1 MKKISRL
8 FIMIVLLLSTV
19 TSKAQSDAMS
29 LTLLPY
35 SSYGNLYNP
44 SIPIE
49 SKFVFGAVFSNI
61 GLSVHNS
68 SVRYHNLYNF
78 VDGVPVAFN
87 ANQFINSLDEHDNL
101 INSNFSLDILRLGF
115 KAGKL
120 FVDFNMR
127 YKYNGE
133 LHYSKDFLGFF
144 INGNGNYL
152 GQDNPA
158 DFSIGTDFNMYS
170 EMSLGLRYEI
180 NDKLSIGI
188 RPKLLMGT
196 ANLSVNDDGT
206 KIYTDEN
213 TYEMTADVNINIQA
227 STMMNFENIYSFSDF
242 SNYFEDMDSLM
253 FDNLFDEEDN
263 IGFGIDFG
271 ASYAFNEHFGVAA
284 GVYDLGYIKW
294 KNSKVKH
301 NQKDNVIVNDA
312 LIDDFEDLLN
322 MDIEFSDLYSNLI
335 EDVWDNDSLYDGG
348 DYKTSLKT
356 KIMLQTYYE
365 FSPFARFTAIGQ
377 FYYAREKLYPALT
390 LAYSG
395 SLYRYINLSASYT
408 LSKHSGHS
416 LGLGLGLN
424 IKGFNVFVA
433 TDNIMIVSKYDAP
446 IMEMLTSYKSA
457 NIRFGMFLSFGN
469 KKK

>member
-8 FIMIVLLLSTV
+8 FIIIVLLLSTV

-29 LTLLPY
+29 LTLLPN

-44 SIPIE
+44 SIPID
-49 SKFVFGAVFSNI
+49 SKFVISAVFSNI
-61 GLSVHNS
+61 GFSVHNS

-120 FVDFNMR
+120 SVDLNWR

-158 DFSIGTDFNMYS
+158 DFSIGADFNMYS
-170 EMSLGLRYEI
+170 EMALGLRYEI
-180 NDKLSIGI
+180 NDKLAIGI

-196 ANLSVNDDGT
+196 ANLSINDDGT

-213 TYEMTADVNINIQA
+213 TYEMTADVNINIKA
-227 STMMNFENIYSFSDF
+227 ATMLKLENINTFSDF
-242 SNYFEDMDSLM
+242 SNYFDEMDTLIL
-253 FDNLFDEEDN
+253 DNLFDVKEN

-271 ASYAFNEHFGVAA
+271 ALYTFNEHFGVAA

-294 KNSKVKH
+294 KNSKVKQ
-301 NQKDNVIVNDA
+301 NQKDNVVVNDA

-322 MDIEFSDLYSNLI
+322 MDIEFSDLYSNLM
-335 EDVWDNDSLYDGG
+335 EDVWDNDSIYDGG
-348 DYKTSLKT
+348 EYKTSLKT
-356 KIMLQTYYE
+356 KVMLQAYYE

-377 FYYAREKLYPALT
+377 FYYAKEKLRPALT

-395 SLYRYINLSASYT
+395 SLYRYLNLSASYT
-408 LSKHSGHS
+408 LSKYSGS
-416 LGLGLGLN
+416 TLGLGIGVN
-424 IKGFNVFVA
+424 IKNFNIFVA
-433 TDNIMIVSKYDAP
+433 TDNIMIVSKYNAP

-457 NIRFGMFLSFGN
+457 NIRFGIFASFGN